1 MTDVEALLDDVLVEC
16 KPLIEFAGEAKLGR
30 GHSSTQL
37 DVRDGEVYVNLYV
50 ASDRGIIVIGYA
62 PGIAYEDTAY
72 CGDIE
77 ETHKAMN
84 GLSRHMES
92 RYSETTSTFSVID
105 DGLRN

>member
-1 MTDVEALLDDVLVEC
+1 MSDIESLLDDTLDEFP
-16 KPLIEFAGEAKLGR
+16 PLIEFAGEAKLGR

-50 ASDRGIIVIGYA
+50 AGDGGIIVIGYA

-84 GLSRHMES
+84 GLSRHMECK
-92 RYSETTSTFSVID
+92 V
-105 DGLRN
+105 LRDNFDVLGD